1 MGSLKSMRIDVIT
14 IFPALFEP
22 FANCGIVGRARGKG
36 LLHLA
41 VHDLR
46 QYAADRHRT
55 VDDTPYGG
63 GPGMVMKPEPWF
75 AALRAI
81 LGSEESVSD
90 SCEVVLL
97 TPRGKRLE
105 QTLLEQLS
113 NRRRIVLICGR
124 YEGIDDRV
132 RQRWATMEL
141 SVGDFVLSGGELP
154 AQTIIEGVTRLLPGA
169 IGDPES
175 AADDSFSTGLL
186 GHRQFTKPTRNEGL
200 SVPEELLG
208 GDQEKIRLWRLRD
221 TLEATL
227 RRRPDMLDK
236 AGLTEE
242 MHNLLR
248 EIKREKQLSGTAG
261 SDITEN

>member
-1 MGSLKSMRIDVIT
+1 MKSMRIDVIT

-22 FANCGIVGRARGKG
+22 FASCGIVGRARGKG
-36 LLHLA
+36 VLHLD

-75 AALRAI
+75 MALRAI

-90 SCEVVLL
+90 SCDIVLL
-97 TPRGKRLE
+97 TPRGRRLE

-113 NRRRIVLICGR
+113 ERPRIVLICGR

-154 AQTIIEGVTRLLPGA
+154 AQIIIEGVARLLPGA

-186 GHRQFTKPTRNEGL
+186 DHRHFTKPSRLEGL

-208 GDQEKIRLWRLRD
+208 GDHEKIRLWRLRD

-227 RRRPDMLDK
+227 RRRPDLLDK
-236 AGLTEE
+236 VGLTEE
-242 MHNLLR
+242 MNNLLR
-248 EIKREKQLSGTAG
+248 EIKREMQPSDTAE